1 VAERKELL
9 KKKKKNYGADI
20 ANVIAKVNGSDES

>member
-9 KKKKKNYGADI
+9 KKKKNYGADI